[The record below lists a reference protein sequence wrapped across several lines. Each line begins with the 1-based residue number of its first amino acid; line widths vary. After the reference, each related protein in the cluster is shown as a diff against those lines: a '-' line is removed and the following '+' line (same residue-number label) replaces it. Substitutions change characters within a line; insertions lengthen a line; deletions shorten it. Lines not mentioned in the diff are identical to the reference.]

1 MAAICI
7 TTPRLRDIYH
17 SINTF
22 SFKHCWNVSSTWS
35 NEEEFEIYGHRY
47 RSIITSIFPP
57 WGRKKQSSSRAIAKV
72 QEEKVSKVAGKIK
85 WRISSWWRTGGGS
98 MQTQNSISRS
108 LFTSNDALEL
118 ISWSEDCS
126 TPVVCTNLLSFPF
139 WSDPLHLIRFLF
151 LFIVAGKEKES
162 GTDEIG
168 IYSALDV
175 DYFR

>member
-1 MAAICI
+1 MESNYGSDLHYNAKIMRYLSLNQYFQLQAVLECQLNVIERRRI
-7 TTPRLRDIYH
+7 WNLWSSL
-17 SINTF
+17 SI
-22 SFKHCWNVSSTWS
+22 HHHQHLSTM
-35 NEEEFEIYGHRY
+35 
-47 RSIITSIFPP
+47 
-57 WGRKKQSSSRAIAKV
+57 RKKSKQSSSRAIAKV

-139 WSDPLHLIRFLF
+139 WSGPLHLIRFLF
-151 LFIVAGKEKES
+151 LFIVAGK
-162 GTDEIG
+162 
-168 IYSALDV
+168 
-175 DYFR
+175 